1 MASIV
6 RSSKFRHVFGTPY
19 KRDECFENLRV
30 SISAWDTNYVT
41 VNPKYV
47 AVNWNA
53 GGGGAFAVVPHSL
66 PGKLRG
72 DYPIFSAH
80 AGAVLDTEFSPFDDD
95 IIASGAEDH
104 QAMVWRVP
112 GDLEERE
119 ENVTE
124 PLLKLGGH
132 GRKVGH
138 VVWNPVAENVLAV
151 SSSDY
156 TVKVW
161 DVQHGK
167 ERQKLQG
174 FRDAVLSIAWN
185 YDGSLMA
192 ATCRDK
198 KLRIFDARSGSIVQ
212 EGVSH
217 TGIKGSRVVW
227 LGSQP
232 RLVTTGFSRGSDREV
247 FLWNAASLE
256 EPINRMKIDMSA
268 GMLMPFYDPST
279 NVLYVGGK
287 GDGNIRYYEYS
298 DDQMYQLSEYSSP
311 EPQRGLGVMPKRG
324 VDVNKCEVMRFY
336 KVASGTMIE
345 PITFRVPRKSESFQA
360 DIYPPAAAGV
370 AALTADKYFAG
381 ETAEPVL
388 IDMDK
393 LYAQGPLVVGSGAP
407 IASQAVPADAPPP
420 PPPPTQSQAP
430 VESALKAEPVSETR
444 APAAAPEQAPKSST
458 VNTNETGAS
467 LELDALRAET
477 ARLQLELAKAQ
488 GSASAAEKQAAEST
502 QATQK
507 LQGQLESAITADQL
521 QAVEGRLK
529 AAVKD
534 ADLLRAEL
542 ERASGQAEEYK
553 AKLAEASAKAQ
564 EHEKSSADLQKELKS
579 AIDAANALALAAEK
593 AADCLL

>member
-1 MASIV
+1 MASVV
-6 RSSKFRHVFGTPY
+6 RSSKYRHVFGTPY

-30 SISAWDTNYVT
+30 SINAWDTNYVT

-53 GGGGAFAVVPHSL
+53 GGGGAFAVVPQTL
-66 PGKLRG
+66 TGKLRG

-80 AGAVLDTEFSPFDDD
+80 AGAVLDTAFSLFDDD
-95 IIASGAEDH
+95 VIASGAEDH

-112 GDLEERE
+112 DDLEERE

-124 PLLKLGGH
+124 PLLTLGGH

-138 VVWNPVAENVLAV
+138 VAWNPVAENVLAV

-174 FRDAVLSIAWN
+174 FKDAVLSIAWN

-198 KLRIFDARSGSIVQ
+198 KLRIFDARSGSVVQ
-212 EGVSH
+212 EGASH

-227 LGSQP
+227 LGSQS
-232 RLVTTGFSRGSDREV
+232 RLVTTGFSRSSDREV
-247 FLWNAASLE
+247 FLWNADSLE
-256 EPINRMKIDMSA
+256 EPISRKTIDMSS
-268 GMLMPFYDPST
+268 GMLMPFYDAST
-279 NVLYVGGK
+279 SILYVAGK
-287 GDGNIRYYEYS
+287 GDGNIRYYEYT
-298 DDQMYQLSEYSSP
+298 DDTMYLLSEYSST

-324 VDVNKCEVMRFY
+324 VDVGKCEVMRFY
-336 KVASGTMIE
+336 KVASDTMVE

-360 DIYPPAAAGV
+360 DIYPPAAAGK
-370 AALTADKYFAG
+370 AALTVDEYFAG
-381 ETAEPVL
+381 KMAEPVL

-393 LYAQGPLVVGSGAP
+393 LYTQGPLIVGSEAP
-407 IASQAVPADAPPP
+407 VASRSIPAAAA
-420 PPPPTQSQAP
+420 TQSQAP
-430 VESALKAEPVSETR
+430 SESALNAEPKAEIKTSAAAE
-444 APAAAPEQAPKSST
+444 AAPEQTSKPST
-458 VNTNETGAS
+458 VDSSEAKAS
-467 LELDALRAET
+467 AELEALRAEI
-477 ARLQLELAKAQ
+477 ARLQSDLIKAQ
-488 GSASAAEKQAAEST
+488 ESASAAEKQAAEST
-502 QATQK
+502 QTTQK
-507 LQGQLESAITADQL
+507 LQSQLETAITADQL

-564 EHEKSSADLQKELKS
+564 EHENNSADLQKELKS
-579 AIDAANALALAAEK
+579 TIDAANALALAAER
-593 AADCLL
+593 AADRLQ